1 MPEALANAEGA
12 AMRKLLHNVND
23 ELSIAVMQLEMML
36 ENGSMEAQLRES
48 LEESLEACRKAA
60 DGLRQVWT
68 ILGPRGA

>member
-1 MPEALANAEGA
+1 MPEELADAEGP

-36 ENGSMEAQLRES
+36 ENGSMEAQLREA

-60 DGLRQVWT
+60 DGLRQIWT
-68 ILGPRGA
+68 ILGPRHS